1 MVRTFRNP
9 QGGSLGGVFDGPQAR
24 VSFAIDFQLFLIIRS
39 EVSV

>member
-24 VSFAIDFQLFLIIRS
+24 VSFGIFIYFSLL
-39 EVSV
+39 EVK

>member
-24 VSFAIDFQLFLIIRS
+24 VSFAIDFDHFSLL
-39 EVSV
+39 EVK